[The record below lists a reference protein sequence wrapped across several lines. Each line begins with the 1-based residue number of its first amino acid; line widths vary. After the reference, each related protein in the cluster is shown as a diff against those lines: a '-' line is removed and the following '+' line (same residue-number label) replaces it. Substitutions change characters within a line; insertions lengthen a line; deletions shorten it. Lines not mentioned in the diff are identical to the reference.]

1 MFWKV
6 TMDSVEF
13 LTEELRERKLD
24 YVKILNEVDID
35 NDILKK
41 PRWEECFDNT
51 YLYFKFAIMST
62 YIRKF
67 FNENDK
73 KNVLEMV
80 KRIKEEKYKL
90 LSSVDWLDDETRFSL
105 TLKCILFYR
114 KNDYDN

>member
-1 MFWKV
+1 
-6 TMDSVEF
+6 MDTVEF

-24 YVKILNEVDID
+24 IVKILNEID
-35 NDILKK
+35 TDTLRK
-41 PRWEECFDNT
+41 PRWKECFDNT

-67 FNENDK
+67 VNENDK

-90 LSSVDWLDDETRFSL
+90 LSSVDWLDDETRLNL
-105 TLKCILFYR
+105 TLKCIFFL
-114 KNDYDN
+114 